1 MQLIL
6 CARILIQQTLH
17 KPDFQTQDQSV
28 VFSPCLSFSPST
40 CLSSSNLT
48 GLEPWTS
55 RSCPQQFWRPGKRN
69 PARLGRPVPGC
80 CYLSQL
86 CSLCS
91 LLGYNLTKGKV
102 KSLNSCRWVVFYQFM
117 SPHHSDQMSQRS
129 QVSGVALCTSKVP
142 GLTQWVTR
150 SPIELLWTAKNQ
162 RKFGACHRCP
172 QSASS
177 LTMQPSW
184 LDEQLNLEY
193 ERSIFLTKRSYMLL
207 KVINLYEKQHHRCM

>member
-1 MQLIL
+1 MQCVLFALISPDRLIVQKTLVNTNTIQLIL
-6 CARILIQQTLH
+6 NVRILINQTLH
-17 KPDFQTQDQSV
+17 KPDSQTQDQSV
-28 VFSPCLSFSPST
+28 VFSPRLSFSPST

-102 KSLNSCRWVVFYQFM
+102 KSLNSCRWVFFLSV
-117 SPHHSDQMSQRS
+117 H
-129 QVSGVALCTSKVP
+129 VSSSLWSNVSKVT
-142 GLTQWVTR
+142 GLWGRSLYVKSTR
-150 SPIELLWTAKNQ
+150 TDSVSDKVPYWA
-162 RKFGACHRCP
+162 A
-172 QSASS
+172 
-177 LTMQPSW
+177 
-184 LDEQLNLEY
+184 LD
-193 ERSIFLTKRSYMLL
+193 S
-207 KVINLYEKQHHRCM
+207 